1 MVTRRSLLIGAT
13 ASAVGSCA
21 YAQTWPAR
29 PVRIIV
35 PFPAGG
41 PTDFVIRLLTTSLAA
56 TLGQP
61 VVVENRPGASGN
73 TGNQVVVDGP
83 ADGYTLVHNT
93 VGVQALNPLMYP
105 GARFHP
111 QKDLVGIA
119 TTATMP
125 NVLVVNP
132 AKLPVK
138 SLRELIELGRQQPNK
153 LSCANFGSG
162 TSAHIYGSLLQK
174 VGGFQATD
182 VPYKGS
188 ALALN
193 DVIAGH
199 VDFLFDNMTTCLS
212 HVNAGTLKALA
223 ITSSTRSSLL
233 PDVPTMAQA
242 GLPAFD
248 LKFWFALFASSRTPA
263 AIVERLQAT
272 VGQAM
277 ADPAYA
283 AALRARGA
291 EPLVTPPT
299 ELAAFLKADSER
311 WANTAKQIGVKPQ
324 A

>member
-1 MVTRRSLLIGAT
+1 MVSRRSLLMSAA
-13 ASAVGSCA
+13 ASAVASFA
-21 YAQTWPAR
+21 HAQSWPAR

-41 PTDFVIRLLTTSLAA
+41 PTDFVVRLMTTALAA

-73 TGNQVVVDGP
+73 TGNQLVVDGE

-93 VGVQALNPLMYP
+93 VGVQAVNPLMYP

-111 QKDLVGIA
+111 QKDLIGIA
-119 TTATMP
+119 TTASMP

-132 AKLPVK
+132 AKLPVNN
-138 SLRELIELGRQQPNK
+138 LGELIALGRQQANK
-153 LSCANFGSG
+153 LTCANFGSG
-162 TSAHIYGSLLQK
+162 TSAHIYGALLQK
-174 VGGFQATD
+174 AGGFQAVD

-199 VDFLFDNMTTCLS
+199 VDFLFSNMTTAVS
-212 HVNAGTLKALA
+212 HVNAGVLKGLA
-223 ITSSTRSSLL
+223 ITSNTRSRLL

-242 GLPAFD
+242 GLPTLD
-248 LKFWFALFASSRTPA
+248 LKFWFALFAHARTPP
-263 AIVERLQAT
+263 AIVERLQAA
-272 VGQAM
+272 VAQAM

-283 AALRARGA
+283 EALRERGA
-291 EPLVTPPT
+291 DPLVTPRK
-299 ELAAFLKADSER
+299 ELANFLATDTQR
-311 WANTAKQIGVKPQ
+311 WAAAAQQIGVKPQ
-324 A
+324 T